1 MRRISIS
8 PPAEACEAQRTSL
21 AVTALWMPSSVL
33 RIMAPGSTLEVQHA
47 LRLAFADF
55 IKANADEAYTS
66 ISEAWNAWI
75 HGREYVELH
84 AVRCGACDGKGFLR
98 VPSARGYETCGA
110 CSGSRHVRVRQA
122 VVAVDAMER
131 AS

>member
-1 MRRISIS
+1 MQHISS
-8 PPAEACEAQRTSL
+8 SLPTDAGEAEQPSL
-21 AVTALWMPSSVL
+21 AVTALWMPADVL

-55 IKANADEAYTS
+55 INASDGYTS
-66 ISEAWNAWI
+66 IAEAWNAWLD
-75 HGREYVELH
+75 GREYVELH

-110 CSGSRHVRVRQA
+110 CRGSRHVRVRQA
-122 VVAVDAMER
+122 VVAVDAMEQ